1 VAKLLKNV
9 QNAVISVPFK
19 ENYRGSKA
27 NPKIEHFI
35 RSATDAFTLCSFKPM
50 HRDSSSSPQRDGK
63 PLFCASPHQTQ
74 NSSELKTWEATRKV
88 EQAPEH
94 GSQFYHLNTSMAIR
108 LYLSYAPPCYFS
120 CKQNWENTSDFACR
134 QSFLNFKVFD

>member
-1 VAKLLKNV
+1 MAKLLKNV

-74 NSSELKTWEATRKV
+74 NSSELKTWKSTFLVASTSTRTWQSV
-88 EQAPEH
+88 LPLEH
-94 GSQFYHLNTSMAIR
+94 LHGNTVV
-108 LYLSYAPPCYFS
+108 
-120 CKQNWENTSDFACR
+120 
-134 QSFLNFKVFD
+134 SFLCTPMLFQLQTELGKHFRFCMQTKFSEF